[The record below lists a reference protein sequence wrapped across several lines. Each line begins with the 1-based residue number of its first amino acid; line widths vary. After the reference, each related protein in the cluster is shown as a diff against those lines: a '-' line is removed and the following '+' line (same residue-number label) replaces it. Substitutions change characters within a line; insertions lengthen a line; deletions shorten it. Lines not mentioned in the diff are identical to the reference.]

1 MSIQEE
7 INQIGINA
15 KQASRELARLSSRK
29 KNIILEE
36 MAKCLDQKREVIKI
50 ANAKDLD
57 AA

>member
-29 KNIILEE
+29 KNIIIEE
-36 MAKCLDQKREVIKI
+36 MAK
-50 ANAKDLD
+50 
-57 AA
+57 

>member
-29 KNIILEE
+29 KILLL
-36 MAKCLDQKREVIKI
+36 KKWL
-50 ANAKDLD
+50 NA
-57 AA
+57 